1 MTASRRG
8 FLRGLSGALAAEAAR
23 GDGEDYWR
31 LVRRQFP
38 LEEDLVYLNA
48 ANVCPASRAV
58 MDKHQEFLR
67 DFHANPSRQ
76 NCEKYV
82 AMQESLRA
90 KLAALLRVTPDEIAI
105 TRNTSESTNIVVSGL
120 DLKAGDEVVLT
131 AHNHPSNLDSWQMR
145 ARREGFTVKLVP
157 VELPAPS
164 KQSLLDGFAKAI
176 TPRTKV
182 VSFTHLTSTTGILY
196 PAKEI
201 VAMARRVGAWT
212 HVDGAQSFGALDVN
226 LRDIG
231 CDSYSGSAHK
241 WFMGPLEAGMFYARR
256 ESHARLWPAI
266 VSAGWSDA
274 VKGARKYEVYGQRDD
289 PRIAAFSAA
298 ADFIEMIG
306 IAKVEARTRF
316 LSSYAKGKLAEI
328 GGVKLLTNMEPELS
342 AGVIKFQTGR
352 KKAAEVYQALYAK
365 HRVAGALTEYGDAEG
380 VRFSPHVYNSTADI
394 DRAVDAVRKLL
405 A

>member
-8 FLRGLSGALAAEAAR
+8 FLRGLSGVLAAEAAR
-23 GDGEDYWR
+23 GEGNDYWR

-38 LEEDLVYLNA
+38 LEDDLVYLNA
-48 ANVCPASRAV
+48 ANVCPASRPV
-58 MDKHQEFLR
+58 MDKHQEYLR

-76 NCEKYV
+76 NREKYA
-82 AMQESLRA
+82 AMQEGLRT
-90 KLAALLRVTPDEIAI
+90 KLAALLRVTADEIAI
-105 TRNTSESTNIVVSGL
+105 TRNTSESTNIVVTGL

-131 AHNHPSNLDSWQMR
+131 AHNHPSNLDAWQVR
-145 ARREGFTVKLVP
+145 ARREGFTIKLVP
-157 VELPAPS
+157 VDLPARS

-182 VSFTHLTSTTGILY
+182 VAFTHLTSTTGILY
-196 PAKEI
+196 PAREI
-201 VAMARRVGAWT
+201 VALARPVGAWV

-241 WFMGPLEAGMFYARR
+241 WFMGPLESGMFYARR
-256 ESHARLWPAI
+256 EGQARLWPAI
-266 VSAGWSDA
+266 VSASWSDTL
-274 VKGARKYEVYGQRDD
+274 KGARKYEVYGQRDD

-306 IAKVEARTRF
+306 IKRIEERTRF
-316 LSSYAKGKLAEI
+316 LSAYAKGKLAEI
-328 GGVKLLTNMEPELS
+328 GGLRLLTNMEPELS
-342 AGVIKFQTGR
+342 ACVIKFQTGR
-352 KKAAEVYQALYAK
+352 KKAADVYQALYAR
-365 HRVAGALTEYGDAEG
+365 HRVAGALTDYGDAEG
-380 VRFSPHVYNSTADI
+380 VRFSPHVYNSTDDI
-394 DRAVDAVRKLL
+394 DRAVEAVRKVL